1 MMDSRVDGRCVRV
14 RHLARIAMVS
24 CLLAAAAACD
34 EPAPTAPGPMPVV
47 IEGTWAGSMI
57 DRSAGTGQIQLTAS
71 GIETLATG
79 TFTLAF
85 ADSSANVSGVVLGR
99 TQNAPAIELS
109 LAIQSAGRDCLAP
122 GGTVFAHVTL
132 SGSRMTGT
140 YDAGVGCPLLG
151 GGSIELS
158 KR

>member
-1 MMDSRVDGRCVRV
+1 MNSRVDDRAGARV
-14 RHLARIAMVS
+14 RRLARATVVAGA
-24 CLLAAAAACD
+24 LAVASACD

-71 GIETLATG
+71 GIDTLATG

-85 ADSSANVSGVVLGR
+85 ADPSANVSGVVTGR

-109 LAIQSAGRDCLAP
+109 LGIQSAGRDCLAP
-122 GGTVFAHVTL
+122 GGQVFAHVTL
-132 SGSRMTGT
+132 SGNRMTGT
-140 YDAGVGCPLLG
+140 YDQGVGCPLLG

>member
-1 MMDSRVDGRCVRV
+1 MMDGRIDRRGARV
-14 RHLARIAMVS
+14 RHLARTAVVS
-24 CLLAAAAACD
+24 CLLAAASACD

-57 DRSAGTGQIQLTAS
+57 DRSAGTGQLQLTAS

-85 ADSSANVSGVVLGR
+85 ADPSANVSGVVLGR

-151 GGSIELS
+151 GGAIELS

>member
-1 MMDSRVDGRCVRV
+1 MMDSRVDGRASERVPAARMAVLSCV
-14 RHLARIAMVS
+14 
-24 CLLAAAAACD
+24 LAAAVACD
-34 EPAPTAPGPMPVV
+34 EPAPTAPGPLPVV

-71 GIETLATG
+71 GVETLATG

-85 ADSSANVSGVVLGR
+85 ADPSANVSGVVLGR

-109 LAIQSAGRDCLAP
+109 LAIQTAGRDCPA

-132 SGSRMTGT
+132 SGTRMTGT
-140 YDAGVGCPLLG
+140 YDQGIGCPLLG